1 MHFNRSNVHTHTT
14 ALNRYHLSLS
24 ITDKTDLMHILIK
37 MFIQVPS
44 FYPDPDQTHGG
55 ATFEG
60 DTQDGG
66 GIEAE
71 VTSETTSDTSAL
83 TPAAPPN
90 GGIKVG
96 ICFFFLLTLP
106 FGFIHLG

>member
-1 MHFNRSNVHTHTT
+1 M
-14 ALNRYHLSLS
+14 S
-24 ITDKTDLMHILIK
+24 IRIQ
-37 MFIQVPS
+37 QVPS

-66 GIEAE
+66 GIEAD

-90 GGIKVG
+90 GGIKVYKRTFK
-96 ICFFFLLTLP
+96 IK
-106 FGFIHLG
+106 FILKSCCA